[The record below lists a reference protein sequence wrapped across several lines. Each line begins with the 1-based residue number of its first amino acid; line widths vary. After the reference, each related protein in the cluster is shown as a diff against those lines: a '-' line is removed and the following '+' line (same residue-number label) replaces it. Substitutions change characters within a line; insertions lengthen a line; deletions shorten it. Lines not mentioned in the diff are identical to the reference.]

1 MAVTSKQ
8 VSVGTTATLIFT
20 ADTDGNNVF
29 ITMADTGSV
38 YLGGPGVTISTGML
52 LEHPG
57 GGGGGGGGGHSAI
70 QPPLEIKL
78 GAGEAL
84 YGVTGTGTE
93 VVTVL
98 ITNF

>member
-8 VSVGTTATLIFT
+8 VSVGTTATLIVT

-57 GGGGGGGGGHSAI
+57 GGGGGGGGSAI

-98 ITNF
+98 ITHF

>member
-8 VSVGTTATLIFT
+8 VSVGTSATEIFT
-20 ADTDGNNVF
+20 ADTDGNL
-29 ITMADTGSV
+29 IYLTMADNGNIH
-38 YLGGPGVTISTGML
+38 LGGAGVTTSIGMRI
-52 LEHPG
+52 EHANG
-57 GGGGGGGGGHSAI
+57 M
-70 QPPLEIKL
+70 QPIEIKL

-98 ITNF
+98 VTNW

>member
-20 ADTDGNNVF
+20 ADTDGNL
-29 ITMADTGSV
+29 IYLTMADSGNIHVGGS
-38 YLGGPGVTISTGML
+38 GVTTSTGMRI
-52 LEHPG
+52 EHG
-57 GGGGGGGGGHSAI
+57 IGM
-70 QPPLEIKL
+70 QPIEIKL

>member
-1 MAVTSKQ
+1 MAVTSNQ

-20 ADTDGNNVF
+20 ADTDGNL
-29 ITMADTGSV
+29 IYLTMADSGNV
-38 YLGGPGVTISTGML
+38 HLGGAGVTTSTGMRI
-52 LEHPG
+52 EHG
-57 GGGGGGGGGHSAI
+57 SAMHPI
-70 QPPLEIKL
+70 EIKL

>member
-8 VSVGTTATLIFT
+8 VSVGTSATEIFT
-20 ADTDGNNVF
+20 ADTDGNL
-29 ITMADTGSV
+29 IYLTMADNGNI
-38 YLGGPGVTISTGML
+38 YLGGAGVTTSIGMRIEHATGM
-52 LEHPG
+52 
-57 GGGGGGGGGHSAI
+57 
-70 QPPLEIKL
+70 QPIEIKL

-98 ITNF
+98 VTNW

>member
-1 MAVTSKQ
+1 MAVTSNQ

-20 ADTDGNNVF
+20 ADTDGNL
-29 ITMADTGSV
+29 IYLTMADNGNV
-38 YLGGPGVTISTGML
+38 HLGGAGVTTSTGMRI
-52 LEHPG
+52 EHATG
-57 GGGGGGGGGHSAI
+57 M
-70 QPPLEIKL
+70 QPIEIKL

>member
-8 VSVGTTATLIFT
+8 VSVGTSATEIFT
-20 ADTDGNNVF
+20 ADTDGNL
-29 ITMADTGSV
+29 IYLTMADNGNIHV
-38 YLGGPGVTISTGML
+38 GGAGVTTSTGMRI
-52 LEHPG
+52 EHSNG
-57 GGGGGGGGGHSAI
+57 M
-70 QPPLEIKL
+70 QPIEIKL

-98 ITNF
+98 VTNW